1 MTTAASQV
9 TGDLPRHVAIIMDGN
24 NRWAKARQLK
34 PQDGH
39 SRGAEVARKIVAA
52 CVDRNI
58 PYLTLFAFSSEN
70 WLRPQTEVRALMA
83 LFLKVLRRDE
93 ITQLHAMGV
102 RIRFIGN
109 RSSFSKALQKGMLE
123 VEKRTEANLKTT
135 VFVAVD
141 YGGRWDIAQAVS
153 RLVADLPSESDIAG
167 SITAATLHQY
177 TSLAEAPDPDLCI
190 RTGGERRLSNFLLW
204 QLAYTELYFCDT
216 YWPDFNEAELQLA
229 IDDYASRQRRFGGQN
244 ACAPTALGS
253 KKILRCSPMLKQ
265 RIATAIVLL
274 VGLIAMTTSLGLE
287 AFAAVTGALVL
298 IGAWEWA
305 AFASLGSKSRLAF
318 VGTLALSIAL
328 LSLALGLV
336 GENGYDASVAL
347 GFSLLGALF
356 WALMFGAIVSFPE
369 STEAWNDKSRIS
381 VMGMLSLLGT
391 WVGLVTLKALLPSGA
406 LVIMLI
412 IMVAAV
418 DVGAFFTGKLF
429 GKRKLAPALSPN
441 KTWEGVW
448 GGVALNLIVSLAFAL
463 LLDKYVQAFA
473 AIDYAIFAALAL
485 IVAFFS
491 VVGDLAE
498 SMLKRNRELKD
509 SGSILPG
516 HGGLLDRI
524 DGLMAATPICVA
536 VLILLLGG
544 V

>member
-1 MTTAASQV
+1 
-9 TGDLPRHVAIIMDGN
+9 
-24 NRWAKARQLK
+24 
-34 PQDGH
+34 
-39 SRGAEVARKIVAA
+39 
-52 CVDRNI
+52 
-58 PYLTLFAFSSEN
+58 
-70 WLRPQTEVRALMA
+70 
-83 LFLKVLRRDE
+83 
-93 ITQLHAMGV
+93 
-102 RIRFIGN
+102 
-109 RSSFSKALQKGMLE
+109 
-123 VEKRTEANLKTT
+123 
-135 VFVAVD
+135 
-141 YGGRWDIAQAVS
+141 
-153 RLVADLPSESDIAG
+153 
-167 SITAATLHQY
+167 
-177 TSLAEAPDPDLCI
+177 
-190 RTGGERRLSNFLLW
+190 
-204 QLAYTELYFCDT
+204 
-216 YWPDFNEAELQLA
+216 
-229 IDDYASRQRRFGGQN
+229 
-244 ACAPTALGS
+244 
-253 KKILRCSPMLKQ
+253 MLKQ
-265 RIATAIVLL
+265 RIATALILL
-274 VGLIAMTTSLGLE
+274 VGLIAMTTILDLE
-287 AFAAVTGALVL
+287 QFAAITGALVL

-318 VGTLALSIAL
+318 VGTLALSIAPL
-328 LSLALGLV
+328 WFALGV
-336 GENGYDASVAL
+336 GSATGYDASFAL

-356 WALMFGAIVSFPE
+356 WALMFAAIASFPR

-381 VMGMLSLLGT
+381 AMGMLSLLCT
-391 WVGLVTLKALLPSGA
+391 WVGLVSLKALLPNGA

-448 GGVALNLIVSLAFAL
+448 GGVTLNVAVSIVFAIL
-463 LLDKYVQAFA
+463 LNRYVQPFA
-473 AIDYAIFAALAL
+473 PIDYAIFAALAL

-536 VLILLLGG
+536 FLILLLGG

>member
-1 MTTAASQV
+1 
-9 TGDLPRHVAIIMDGN
+9 
-24 NRWAKARQLK
+24 
-34 PQDGH
+34 
-39 SRGAEVARKIVAA
+39 
-52 CVDRNI
+52 
-58 PYLTLFAFSSEN
+58 
-70 WLRPQTEVRALMA
+70 
-83 LFLKVLRRDE
+83 
-93 ITQLHAMGV
+93 
-102 RIRFIGN
+102 
-109 RSSFSKALQKGMLE
+109 
-123 VEKRTEANLKTT
+123 
-135 VFVAVD
+135 
-141 YGGRWDIAQAVS
+141 
-153 RLVADLPSESDIAG
+153 
-167 SITAATLHQY
+167 
-177 TSLAEAPDPDLCI
+177 
-190 RTGGERRLSNFLLW
+190 
-204 QLAYTELYFCDT
+204 
-216 YWPDFNEAELQLA
+216 
-229 IDDYASRQRRFGGQN
+229 
-244 ACAPTALGS
+244 
-253 KKILRCSPMLKQ
+253 MLKQ
-265 RIATAIVLL
+265 RIATALILL
-274 VGLIAMTTSLGLE
+274 VGLIAMTTILDLE
-287 AFAAVTGALVL
+287 QFAAITGALVL

-318 VGTLALSIAL
+318 VGTLALSIAPL
-328 LSLALGLV
+328 WFALGV
-336 GENGYDASVAL
+336 GGATGYDASFAL

-356 WALMFGAIVSFPE
+356 WALMFAAIASFPR

-381 VMGMLSLLGT
+381 AMGMLSLLCT
-391 WVGLVTLKALLPSGA
+391 WVGLVSLKALLPNGA

-448 GGVALNLIVSLAFAL
+448 GGVTLNVAVSIVFAIL
-463 LLDKYVQAFA
+463 LNRYVQPFA
-473 AIDYAIFAALAL
+473 PIDYAIFAALAL

-536 VLILLLGG
+536 FLILLLGG

>member
-1 MTTAASQV
+1 
-9 TGDLPRHVAIIMDGN
+9 
-24 NRWAKARQLK
+24 
-34 PQDGH
+34 
-39 SRGAEVARKIVAA
+39 
-52 CVDRNI
+52 
-58 PYLTLFAFSSEN
+58 
-70 WLRPQTEVRALMA
+70 
-83 LFLKVLRRDE
+83 
-93 ITQLHAMGV
+93 
-102 RIRFIGN
+102 
-109 RSSFSKALQKGMLE
+109 
-123 VEKRTEANLKTT
+123 
-135 VFVAVD
+135 
-141 YGGRWDIAQAVS
+141 
-153 RLVADLPSESDIAG
+153 
-167 SITAATLHQY
+167 
-177 TSLAEAPDPDLCI
+177 
-190 RTGGERRLSNFLLW
+190 
-204 QLAYTELYFCDT
+204 
-216 YWPDFNEAELQLA
+216 
-229 IDDYASRQRRFGGQN
+229 
-244 ACAPTALGS
+244 
-253 KKILRCSPMLKQ
+253 MLKQ
-265 RIATAIVLL
+265 RIATALILL
-274 VGLIAMTTSLGLE
+274 VGLIAMTTILDLE
-287 AFAAVTGALVL
+287 QFAAITGALVL

-318 VGTLALSIAL
+318 VGTLALSIAPL
-328 LSLALGLV
+328 WFALGV
-336 GENGYDASVAL
+336 GRATGYDASFAL

-356 WALMFGAIVSFPE
+356 WALMFAAIASFPR

-381 VMGMLSLLGT
+381 AMGMLSLLCT
-391 WVGLVTLKALLPSGA
+391 WVGLVSLKALLPNGA

-448 GGVALNLIVSLAFAL
+448 GGVTLNVAVSIVFAIL
-463 LLDKYVQAFA
+463 LNRYVQPFA
-473 AIDYAIFAALAL
+473 PIDYAIFAALAL

-536 VLILLLGG
+536 FLILLLGG

>member
-1 MTTAASQV
+1 
-9 TGDLPRHVAIIMDGN
+9 
-24 NRWAKARQLK
+24 
-34 PQDGH
+34 
-39 SRGAEVARKIVAA
+39 
-52 CVDRNI
+52 
-58 PYLTLFAFSSEN
+58 
-70 WLRPQTEVRALMA
+70 
-83 LFLKVLRRDE
+83 
-93 ITQLHAMGV
+93 
-102 RIRFIGN
+102 
-109 RSSFSKALQKGMLE
+109 LE
-123 VEKRTEANLKTT
+123 
-135 VFVAVD
+135 
-141 YGGRWDIAQAVS
+141 Q
-153 RLVADLPSESDIAG
+153 
-167 SITAATLHQY
+167 
-177 TSLAEAPDPDLCI
+177 
-190 RTGGERRLSNFLLW
+190 
-204 QLAYTELYFCDT
+204 
-216 YWPDFNEAELQLA
+216 
-229 IDDYASRQRRFGGQN
+229 
-244 ACAPTALGS
+244 
-253 KKILRCSPMLKQ
+253 
-265 RIATAIVLL
+265 
-274 VGLIAMTTSLGLE
+274 
-287 AFAAVTGALVL
+287 FAAITGALVL

-318 VGTLALSIAL
+318 VGTLALSIAPL
-328 LSLALGLV
+328 WFALGV
-336 GENGYDASVAL
+336 GGATGYDAGFAL

-356 WALMFGAIVSFPE
+356 WALMFAAIASFPR

-381 VMGMLSLLGT
+381 AMGMLSLLCT
-391 WVGLVTLKALLPSGA
+391 WVGLVSLKALLPNGA

-448 GGVALNLIVSLAFAL
+448 GGVTLNVAVSIVFAIL
-463 LLDKYVQAFA
+463 LNRYVQPFA
-473 AIDYAIFAALAL
+473 PIDYAIFAALAL

-536 VLILLLGG
+536 FLILLLGG

>member
-1 MTTAASQV
+1 
-9 TGDLPRHVAIIMDGN
+9 
-24 NRWAKARQLK
+24 
-34 PQDGH
+34 
-39 SRGAEVARKIVAA
+39 
-52 CVDRNI
+52 
-58 PYLTLFAFSSEN
+58 
-70 WLRPQTEVRALMA
+70 
-83 LFLKVLRRDE
+83 
-93 ITQLHAMGV
+93 
-102 RIRFIGN
+102 
-109 RSSFSKALQKGMLE
+109 
-123 VEKRTEANLKTT
+123 
-135 VFVAVD
+135 
-141 YGGRWDIAQAVS
+141 
-153 RLVADLPSESDIAG
+153 
-167 SITAATLHQY
+167 
-177 TSLAEAPDPDLCI
+177 
-190 RTGGERRLSNFLLW
+190 
-204 QLAYTELYFCDT
+204 
-216 YWPDFNEAELQLA
+216 
-229 IDDYASRQRRFGGQN
+229 
-244 ACAPTALGS
+244 
-253 KKILRCSPMLKQ
+253 MLKQ
-265 RIATAIVLL
+265 RIATALILL
-274 VGLIAMTTSLGLE
+274 VGLIAMTTILDLE
-287 AFAAVTGALVL
+287 QFAAITGALVL

-318 VGTLALSIAL
+318 VGTLALSIAPL
-328 LSLALGLV
+328 WFALGV
-336 GENGYDASVAL
+336 GGAKGYDASFAL

-356 WALMFGAIVSFPE
+356 WALMFAAIASFPR

-381 VMGMLSLLGT
+381 AMGMLSLLCT
-391 WVGLVTLKALLPSGA
+391 WVGLVSLKALLPNGA

-448 GGVALNLIVSLAFAL
+448 GGVTLNVAVSIVFAIL
-463 LLDKYVQAFA
+463 LNRYVQPFA
-473 AIDYAIFAALAL
+473 PIDYAIFAALAL

-536 VLILLLGG
+536 FLILLLGG